1 MVFTCPNIHAHY
13 NEAVLCL
20 NSGTPENNEFLE
32 QMEKLLFLGV
42 PILKHISSYIVTLY
56 FVPLTSDILFLTS
69 KLFLLTRLLTPGF
82 L

>member
-20 NSGTPENNEFLE
+20 NSGTPEN
-32 QMEKLLFLGV
+32 LLFLGV
-42 PILKHISSYIVTLY
+42 PILKHISSYIMTLY
-56 FVPLTSDILFLTS
+56 FVPLFSDILFLNS